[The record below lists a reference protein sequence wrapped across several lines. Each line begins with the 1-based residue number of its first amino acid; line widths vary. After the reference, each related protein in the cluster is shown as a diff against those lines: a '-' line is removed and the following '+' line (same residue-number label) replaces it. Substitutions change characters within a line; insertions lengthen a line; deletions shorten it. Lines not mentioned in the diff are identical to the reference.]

1 MDMFTHNDRDLYILS
16 CFINKLGNRGNSQDK
31 IVERVQKK
39 KLIIWRTHNMGA
51 LYETIGH
58 WTMSLLCS
66 YASVSL
72 NMKMI

>member
-39 KLIIWRTHNMGA
+39 KLII
-51 LYETIGH
+51 
-58 WTMSLLCS
+58 
-66 YASVSL
+66 
-72 NMKMI
+72 